1 MNGLKLDR
9 PLVIVD
15 TETTGVEKS
24 IDRIVQIAAI
34 RIEPCGTTE
43 EQCLLVNPGVPI
55 PPEATAIHGIT
66 DARVVAE
73 PKFPTAWAL
82 MRRLIEGADFCAYN
96 APFDLGMIEAECK
109 RAGLPVYKPER
120 VIDPLVIFRRLVPH
134 TLEGALKYFA
144 GLEHEDAHD
153 ASGDCNATLHVLQC
167 QAFEAQASLDQLVEM
182 SKPEP
187 SDRWCDSERRFYW
200 RFHEPT
206 FAFGKCQG
214 QPLARVAKSDRSYL
228 DWMVKQDFAPDV
240 KALIQRALRGESLK
254 REVSTDG
261 VQV

>member
-34 RIEPCGTTE
+34 RIEPSGLTE
-43 EQCLLVNPGVPI
+43 EQCMLVNPGVPI

-66 DARVVAE
+66 DARVAAE
-73 PKFPTAWAL
+73 PKFPTVWAV
-82 MRRLIEGADFCAYN
+82 MARLIKGADFCAYN

-120 VIDPLVIFRRLVPH
+120 VVDPLVIFRGRQPH
-134 TLEGALKYFA
+134 TLKGAVEYYL
-144 GLEHEDAHD
+144 LEEHAQAHD
-153 ASGDCNATLHVLQC
+153 ALGDAKATLDVLM
-167 QAFEAQASLDQLVEM
+167 AQACEKAIDDFDDLIEE

-187 SDRWCDSERRFYW
+187 DARWCDSERRFYW

-214 QPLARVAKSDRSYL
+214 QPLAQVAKADRSYL
-228 DWMVKQDFAPDV
+228 DWMLKQDFAPDV
-240 KALIQRALRGESLK
+240 KDLIQRALRGESLK
-254 REVSTDG
+254 REVAA
-261 VQV
+261 